1 MRYTEN
7 TATGNAGA
15 IGVGMTFGAAVRTS
29 LSKCATFTGRAS
41 RSEFWWFGLFLW
53 LAEAAM
59 LVAIGLLFLGLF
71 LVLRDNQRSFTAI
84 LINGLNWFS
93 LFNNVAIIVLLLA
106 VAVRRLHD
114 IGRSGWWLFLAPVP
128 LGFLVVIYWLAQPS
142 APDTN
147 AHGVSPL
154 HTTG

>member
-1 MRYTEN
+1 M
-7 TATGNAGA
+7 
-15 IGVGMTFGAAVRTS
+15 F
-29 LSKCATFTGRAS
+29 
-41 RSEFWWFGLFLW
+41 
-53 LAEAAM
+53 
-59 LVAIGLLFLGLF
+59 VAIGLLILGLF

-93 LFNNVAIIVLLLA
+93 LFNNVAVIVLLLA

-114 IGRSGWWLFLAPVP
+114 IGRSGWWLLLAPVP
-128 LGFLVVIYWLAQPS
+128 LGFLVVIYWWAQPS

-154 HTTG
+154 PTTG